1 MIVNVKVIRKLKVH
15 FVRMGI
21 FVPKLILMDLL
32 YIGIGLVLLIV
43 GGDWLL
49 KSAIGFSLRLKIPKI
64 VIGMTVVSFATSA
77 PELIVSLKS
86 AIQGHS
92 DLAMGNVIGSNI
104 ANLALVLGITVLLS
118 NIKVNKSFFTTDWP
132 IMMLVSLLLY
142 AFIVFDGLLVAY
154 EGAILFGALIVF
166 LIYLLKFQKT
176 VVLDDILEDDE
187 ELPLYKSL
195 LYLLIGGIALWG
207 GSELLISGA
216 VGLAEQ
222 FDVSQRI
229 IGISIVS
236 IGTSIPELSASIIAV
251 LKKEKAISLG
261 NLLGSNIFNVL
272 AVLGLTSM
280 VHPIEIVDKGL
291 IENDIYWMLGVSFLI
306 LPLSFFY
313 KKRSFGKLEGVILL
327 GVYTAFLYNML
338 S

>member
-1 MIVNVKVIRKLKVH
+1 MLKIR
-15 FVRMGI
+15 R
-21 FVPKLILMDLL
+21 MDLL
-32 YIGIGLVLLIV
+32 FIALGLVLLIV
-43 GGDWLL
+43 GGNWLL

-92 DLAMGNVIGSNI
+92 DLALGNVIGSNI

-132 IMMLVSLLLY
+132 VMMFSSLFLY
-142 AFIVFDGLLVAY
+142 VFIAFDGMLVAY
-154 EGAILFGALIVF
+154 EGAILFGSLVVF
-166 LIYLLKFQKT
+166 LIYLLKFQKNA
-176 VVLDDILEDDE
+176 VLDEALEDDK
-187 ELPLYKSL
+187 ELPLYKAI
-195 LYLLIGGIALWG
+195 LYLAIGGVALWG

-216 VGLAEQ
+216 VGLAER
-222 FDVSQRI
+222 FNVSQRI
-229 IGISIVS
+229 IGVSIIS

-251 LKKEKAISLG
+251 MKKEKAISLG

-280 VHPIEIVDKGL
+280 VHPIEIVDRGL
-291 IENDIYWMLGVSFLI
+291 IDIDIYWMLGVSFLI

-313 KKRSFGKLEGVILL
+313 NKKNFGKLEAVILL
-327 GVYTAFLYNML
+327 SVYAAFLYNML
-338 S
+338 A